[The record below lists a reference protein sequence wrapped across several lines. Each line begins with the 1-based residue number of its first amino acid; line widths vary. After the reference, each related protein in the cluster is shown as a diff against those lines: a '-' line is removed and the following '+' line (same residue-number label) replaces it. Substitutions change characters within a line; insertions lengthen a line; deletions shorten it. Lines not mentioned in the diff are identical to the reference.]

1 MMQKLPDK
9 MLTAQILTKEAFAPF
24 GDVLEI
30 SGEASKLINKGKC
43 GRYHDLAKLD
53 FADDDNVKAKD
64 KGRAGISLFNSEI
77 FSLPIEVDL
86 LERHPLGSQAF
97 IPVSQN
103 LISRFLVVV
112 AQDDN
117 GKPCNLQAF
126 VTQIGQS
133 INIHRNIWHAPLC
146 PLKGNGDA
154 DETDEFRLFAV
165 VDWIGERANLQ
176 EYCFDV
182 PYVVEKIDFL

>member
-1 MMQKLPDK
+1 M
-9 MLTAQILTKEAFAPF
+9 
-24 GDVLEI
+24 
-30 SGEASKLINKGKC
+30 INKGKC

-53 FADDDNVKAKD
+53 FADDGKDNF
-64 KGRAGISLFNSEI
+64 RAGISLFNSET
-77 FSLPIEVDL
+77 FSLPTKIDL

-103 LISRFLVVV
+103 SSPNCFLVVV

-117 GKPCNLQAF
+117 GTPCNLQAF
-126 VTQIGQS
+126 VTKSGQS

-146 PLKGNGDA
+146 PLNNDDG
-154 DETDEFRLFAV
+154 ETDEYRLFAV
-165 VDWIGERANLQ
+165 IDWIGERTNLQ

-182 PYVVEKIDFL
+182 PYVVEKLAFS